1 MKEVLVWPCI
11 SMELPIALLASVL
24 VLLLEKS
31 ETVLFVIVEFD
42 VTVAD
47 TFLFCVL
54 AFAFFLSD
62 LVSEFKLESDLR
74 LCISFLYFWLPIS
87 DSWAQNSFVSLSML
101 RHADDILLDRSV
113 KLMNIEEEKTNDML
127 VGFHF

>member
-1 MKEVLVWPCI
+1 MA
-11 SMELPIALLASVL
+11 LPIALLVSVL
-24 VLLLEKS
+24 VLLLAKS
-31 ETVLFVIVEFD
+31 ETLLFVIVEFD

-47 TFLFCVL
+47 TCLCCVL
-54 AFAFFLSD
+54 ALAVGFVFFLSD

-101 RHADDILLDRSV
+101 RHADDILLDRSE
-113 KLMNIEEEKTNDML
+113 KLLNTEEEKTNDKVSRTFL
-127 VGFHF
+127 EKP